1 MSHTWKLLLAV
12 PLGLLLAAEPASAQP
27 KGKGVG
33 PPGGIPPGQAR
44 MGGGM
49 PRGYIPGIAPGP
61 YYGNVAPVGHPA
73 AYFGNVRPA
82 GYPRGIG
89 GPSYLGYG
97 YPYGGYGYPYGG
109 LGIGGR
115 YPNYSGYGYG
125 LTPPPG
131 YGPGY
136 PIRVGDYGERT
147 YGDSGPA
154 YPAVLGVPAT
164 VDAVPGADI
173 PPPRPV
179 GEGKEQP
186 GGGVAVVTVLVPDG
200 ADLWFDGEEQED
212 KTSCQYVSKPIP
224 AGQAK
229 TLEIKVKW
237 DGSTSTL
244 RVPLRAGD
252 KMTIDLRN
260 VK

>member
-27 KGKGVG
+27 RPVG
-33 PPGGIPPGQAR
+33 GYPGGYV
-44 MGGGM
+44 
-49 PRGYIPGIAPGP
+49 PRIAPGP

-82 GYPRGIG
+82 GFPRGIG
-89 GPSYLGYG
+89 SPSYLGYS
-97 YPYGGYGYPYGG
+97 YPYGGFGYSPYGGSGISIG
-109 LGIGGR
+109 LGIGRTPYYGGSGLG
-115 YPNYSGYGYG
+115 YPYYGGYG
-125 LTPPPG
+125 LGYRGPLGVGG
-131 YGPGY
+131 YGL
-136 PIRVGDYGERT
+136 RT
-147 YGDSGPA
+147 YSDIGPA

-164 VDAVPGADI
+164 VDAAPAADI

-179 GEGKEQP
+179 GEGKAQPKSQP

-200 ADLWFDGEEQED
+200 ADLWFNGEEQED
-212 KTSCQYVSKPIP
+212 KTSCQYVSDPIP

-237 DGSTSTL
+237 DGSTSTM
-244 RVPLRAGD
+244 RVPLRSGD